1 MFLSGPDV
9 PTRRSIYQMLE
20 RTDYAQQLTRLNVID
35 DIQINATRR
44 IICYN
49 QPIYDDLRL
58 EKTEYFGLTLGVQR
72 STALTEVH
80 EMYDLATICIFDD
93 DGKVF
98 YL

>member
-1 MFLSGPDV
+1 
-9 PTRRSIYQMLE
+9 MLE
-20 RTDYAQQLTRLNVID
+20 GTDYAQQLRRVNLIV

-44 IICYN
+44 IVCYN

-72 STALTEVH
+72 STAITEAH
-80 EMYDLATICIFDD
+80 ETYDLATICILDD

-98 YL
+98 YLEYIWAF